1 MPLKV
6 RCSRKCAVPLEASSS
21 YLDPASIKTP
31 TVAVSPWPP
40 SDATRTPFF
49 KVETSVAGAFRTYD
63 GKEAAAEDDWVD
75 A

>member
-1 MPLKV
+1 M
-6 RCSRKCAVPLEASSS
+6 
-21 YLDPASIKTP
+21 KTP

-49 KVETSVAGAFRTYD
+49 RVETSVAGAFSTYEGND
-63 GKEAAAEDDWVD
+63 AAAEEDCVD

>member
-1 MPLKV
+1 M
-6 RCSRKCAVPLEASSS
+6 ASSS
-21 YLDPASIKTP
+21 YLDPASMKTP

-49 KVETSVAGAFRTYD
+49 RVETSVAGAFSTYEGND
-63 GKEAAAEDDWVD
+63 AAAEEDCVD